1 MLWKEGEQ
9 SGSCTGTAQ
18 MQEDT
23 RMQQKNK
30 TDELG
35 PRGGGREV
43 GQPAETKTFAGWVSV
58 YLHLRRDF
66 LAPFKLM
73 SVDRFLTSV

>member
-9 SGSCTGTAQ
+9 SGSCAGMAQ
-18 MQEDT
+18 MQEDI

-30 TDELG
+30 ADELG
-35 PRGGGREV
+35 PHGGGHEA
-43 GQPAETKTFAGWVSV
+43 GQSAETKTFVGWVSV
-58 YLHLRRDF
+58 CLHLRRDF

-73 SVDRFLTSV
+73 SVDCFSTSV